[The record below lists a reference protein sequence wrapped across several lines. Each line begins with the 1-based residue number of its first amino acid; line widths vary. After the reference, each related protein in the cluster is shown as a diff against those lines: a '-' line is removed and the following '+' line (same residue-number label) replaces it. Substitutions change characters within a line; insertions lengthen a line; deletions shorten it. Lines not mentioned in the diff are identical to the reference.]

1 MPLKFNLIFEIN
13 TAKKQVSSITTQTEL
28 MRIHLFDPSK
38 SVSWANGNSTE
49 LFVYP
54 ADGNFQT
61 RDFTF
66 RISTA
71 TVDAEETTFSDFSGL
86 TRILLPLKGR
96 LTLIHEGRYT
106 KVLEPFDQD
115 QFDGAWN
122 TRSKGKVQDFNV
134 IFNKETSAEVIHHH
148 LTFEG
153 TKLLQAAKS
162 WHFIFVY
169 DGIFEINGVHVS
181 ASDLIEFE
189 RSDAQ
194 PVEIKC
200 IEAGNLLECIIW

>member
-13 TAKKQVSSITTQTEL
+13 TAKKQVSLISTREL

-106 KVLEPFDQD
+106 KVLEPFEQD

-134 IFNKETSAEVIHHH
+134 IFDKETSAEVIHHH
-148 LTFEG
+148 LSSED
-153 TKLLQAAKS
+153 TKLLQSVES
-162 WHFIFVY
+162 WHFIFVN
-169 DGIFEINGVHVS
+169 DGIFEVNGINVS
-181 ASDLIEFE
+181 SFDLIEFE
-189 RSDAQ
+189 RIDVQ

-200 IEAGNLLECIIW
+200 IEAGNLIECIIW

>member
-1 MPLKFNLIFEIN
+1 
-13 TAKKQVSSITTQTEL
+13 
-28 MRIHLFDPSK
+28 MRIHPFEPLK
-38 SVSWANGNSTE
+38 TVSWANGTSTE

-71 TVDAEETTFSDFSGL
+71 TVEAEETTFSDFSGL

-106 KVLEPFDQD
+106 KVLEPFEQD
-115 QFDGAWN
+115 QFDGAWK

-134 IFNKETSAEVIHHH
+134 IFNKQTSATVIHH
-148 LTFEG
+148 LLNSGQANT
-153 TKLLQAAKS
+153 LQAQES
-162 WHFIFVY
+162 WHFVFVN
-169 DGIFEINGVHVS
+169 DGIFEINEVHVF
-181 ASDLIEFE
+181 AGDLVEFE
-189 RSDAQ
+189 CTDKQ
-194 PVEIKC
+194 LVDIKC
-200 IEAGNLLECIIW
+200 IEEGNVLECIIHLRATEVLDSVYESISK